1 MFDPNAPLPDFQTQS
16 AEVQR
21 QRLIA
26 DMLRKQ
32 GASQRPEG
40 KMVGGR
46 YIRPNLAE
54 FLPGL
59 LNSFDAGQIS
69 RQADT
74 AEKQYGADVSAAKES
89 WASSLPRAVA
99 GVPGR
104 VALPGPPDAN
114 GSPELA
120 AREAVPA
127 VLPTREAILKATL
140 AGMRIPG
147 NEKAAD
153 LWNRGMESDLV
164 REDTQTARS
173 EAAAAAAQARRE
185 AMEFQ
190 QRADAERR
198 KNDLEQR
205 ERESLRRSED
215 TRLSIEQRREAAELA
230 AQARRDIAALAA
242 AVASSKG
249 DKPKEL
255 KPLPSSMSQSWI
267 KNASGIASV
276 DNALALAN
284 KRPKSFGMSHYVI
297 PDAITQRTDPEG
309 VEARAAVANL
319 GSLRIHDRSGA
330 AVTAAET
337 PRLKPFIP
345 SAGDDHATIV
355 KKLEGFRREYMLIQ
369 QEILDYAEAQGYK
382 PPGVLTPMPGTDAT
396 AAPAGKPETKVI
408 NGKTYVKRDGQWYEQ

>member
-153 LWNRGMESDLV
+153 VWNRGMESDLV
-164 REDTQTARS
+164 REDNQTARS

-185 AMEFQ
+185 NMEAQ

-198 KNDLEQR
+198 KADLEQR
-205 ERESLRRSED
+205 ERDSVRRSED

-249 DKPKEL
+249 DKPEEL
-255 KPLPSSMSQSWI
+255 KPLPSAQSKAWTENNKAI
-267 KNASGIASV
+267 KFIDYAVGAVDAYPNA
-276 DNALALAN
+276 
-284 KRPKSFGMSHYVI
+284 FGMKNVLGS
-297 PDAITQRTDPEG
+297 AITSRTDPKG
-309 VEARAAVANL
+309 VDARALVGNI
-319 GSLRIHDRSGA
+319 GSLKVHDRSGA

-337 PRLKPFIP
+337 PRLMPFIP
-345 SAGDDHATIV
+345 NVNGPIPDDAATV
-355 KKLEGFRREYMLIQ
+355 RKKLKLFQREYQLMQ
-369 QEILDYAEAQGYK
+369 QEIVDLAETQGYK
-382 PPGVLTPMPGTDAT
+382 NPTLNPDTT